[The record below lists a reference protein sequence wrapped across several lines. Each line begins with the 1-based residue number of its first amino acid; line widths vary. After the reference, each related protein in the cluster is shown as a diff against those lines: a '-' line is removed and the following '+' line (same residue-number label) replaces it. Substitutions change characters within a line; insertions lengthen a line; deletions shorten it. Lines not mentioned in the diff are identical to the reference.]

1 MLYYIYKVVN
11 SVKLTVES
19 HMELLFEMANIRG
32 KSVKIPHRL
41 NFSFYFSPKDAVESK
56 DICHGLRVKPLF
68 DPEKMSID
76 KAGTLKL
83 HGDWKY
89 IPGSDDKNIGTKA
102 IKEMKN
108 FFLEYKTLFA
118 AVWEKE
124 LPPDALY
131 DYFRG
136 TITFNELLQE
146 FYFYDDFSDEMKD
159 IQTVDDLT
167 QFVDINEL
175 FDLWLH

>member
-1 MLYYIYKVVN
+1 M
-11 SVKLTVES
+11 KLTVES
-19 HMELLFEMANIRG
+19 NMELLFEMANIRG

-108 FFLEYKTLFA
+108 FFWNTRLYLRQCGKKSYHLMHYTIILE
-118 AVWEKE
+118 E
-124 LPPDALY
+124 
-131 DYFRG
+131 
-136 TITFNELLQE
+136 
-146 FYFYDDFSDEMKD
+146 
-159 IQTVDDLT
+159 
-167 QFVDINEL
+167 
-175 FDLWLH
+175 